1 MLALQLLPRSCPS
14 MIELGCTGQVLRVSA
29 GEVALLPGAYD
40 LVAVYGGDSVYA
52 AASARFPYAVDP
64 LCLLQV
70 LRLVI

>member
-1 MLALQLLPRSCPS
+1 MF
-14 MIELGCTGQVLRVSA
+14 A